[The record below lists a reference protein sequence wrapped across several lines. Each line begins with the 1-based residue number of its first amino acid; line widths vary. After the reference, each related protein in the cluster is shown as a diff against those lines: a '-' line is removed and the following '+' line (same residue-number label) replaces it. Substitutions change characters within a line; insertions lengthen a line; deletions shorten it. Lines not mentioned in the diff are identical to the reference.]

1 MSDIERLSALDGYI
15 AMSLVD
21 SSSGLVIE
29 SNVQG
34 TFDIEAASAANTEV
48 VQAKLRAMRDIGLED
63 DYIEDILISLGTQ
76 YHLIR
81 PLAAHPD
88 VFIYLALDRSKA
100 NLAKA
105 RIVLKAFEN
114 TVKF

>member
-1 MSDIERLSALDGYI
+1 MSEMEKLSALDGFM
-15 AMSLVD
+15 AASLVD

-29 SNVQG
+29 SDVRSN
-34 TFDIEAASAANTEV
+34 FDIEGASAANTEV
-48 VQAKLRAMRDIGLED
+48 VQAKHRAMRDIGLEE

-81 PLAAHPD
+81 PLAANPD

-105 RIVLKAFEN
+105 RIVLKSFES
-114 TVKF
+114 TLKF